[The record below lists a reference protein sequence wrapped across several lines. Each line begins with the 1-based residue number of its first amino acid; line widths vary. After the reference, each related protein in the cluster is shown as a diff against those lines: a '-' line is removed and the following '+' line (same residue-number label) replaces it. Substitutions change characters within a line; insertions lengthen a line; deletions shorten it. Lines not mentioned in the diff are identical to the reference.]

1 MIRVIIA
8 DNHLIIHASLHKILD
23 DIPDIEIVGE
33 ATTGYSTVELAKKMK
48 PDVIIMELSI
58 PDMNGFTAAN
68 RILKSDPDIKILV
81 LSMHT
86 DKWNVERAF
95 KTGASGYLTKNCTI
109 EELTLAIRTVHYG
122 GNYVSPKIVQTVDR
136 KP

>member
-8 DNHLIIHASLHKILD
+8 DDHLIIHTGLHKIID
-23 DIPDIEIVGE
+23 EIPDIEIVGE
-33 ATTGYSTVELAKKMK
+33 ATTGYSTVELAKRLK

-58 PDMNGFTAAN
+58 PDMNGFTAAK

-95 KTGASGYLTKNCTI
+95 KTGASGYLTKDCTI

-122 GNYVSPKIVQTVDR
+122 GNYISPKIVKMADR